1 MKRKNT
7 IWSLVLALVMVLGVI
22 APLGTLAAQPGEKA
36 KITSTIDENDVS
48 DTKPGKTKL
57 IVHKLQA
64 DAYKIGATDHDGG
77 KITDFT
83 NIGQNVSE
91 LDGVTFTYY
100 KLKDAAQLKN
110 FVDNPKSYTT
120 KAQVEAE
127 GLTVAGTITT
137 KGGVGA
143 TKELEDGYY
152 WFIETGKPETVSS
165 SIAVPFGISIPVMN
179 KVKVGTHEAYT
190 AYLTTVHV
198 YPKNTTG
205 TEPEPKKTV
214 GNEVNMNETHKVGDV
229 HTWFLQS
236 TIPGNISDY
245 ESFKMSDVFFK
256 GLTYKGNV
264 KVYFGYD
271 NIADGDKVTLEEGKD
286 YTLTQPAV
294 DKKFTTPIP
303 ADLKSAQTAP
313 DDEKFELSLTE
324 AGIKKLADNYQA
336 IKGKAGKNDIKLYAT
351 VDTVIN
357 EDAKMGT
364 AIPNTF
370 DLKFKIKDQDEKSK
384 KPNEEPKVKTGGK
397 KFVKVAESDES
408 KKLAGAVFELYDGE
422 TQLKWTDALIAA
434 NKAAID
440 KGKFATDKN
449 GTPTSATVLPK
460 KDDPIYLLSDANG
473 LFEIKGLEYS
483 EWKKTGKDGKEE
495 TIKHDY
501 KIKEIKA
508 PKDYAFIKEDIK
520 FIVDDNSYKDN
531 ADGYEANTHDANG
544 NMLVKNRDL
553 TIPQTGGMGTMIFMV
568 AGLALMGGAFIA
580 MRKRSAEQ
588 A

>member
-7 IWSLVLALVMVLGVI
+7 LWSLVLALVMVLGVF
-22 APLGTLAAQPGEKA
+22 APLSALAADTLNP
-36 KITSTIDENDVS
+36 TIAEADVS
-48 DTKPGKTKL
+48 DTKPEKTKL

-64 DAYKIGATDHDGG
+64 DSYKIGATEHNGG
-77 KITDFT
+77 KLDPKTEFSK
-83 NIGQNVSE
+83 IGQNVSE

-100 KLKDAAQLKN
+100 KLKDAAQLKK
-110 FVDNPKSYTT
+110 FVATPASYTT
-120 KAQVEAE
+120 KEQVEGE
-127 GLTVAGTITT
+127 GLTAAGTITT
-137 KGGVGA
+137 EGGAGA
-143 TKELEDGYY
+143 TVDLADGYY

-190 AYLTTVHV
+190 AYLTTVHT

-214 GNEVNMNETHKVGDV
+214 GNEVNMNETHNVGDV
-229 HTWFLQS
+229 HTWYLQS
-236 TIPGNISDY
+236 TIPGNIKDY
-245 ESFKMSDVFFK
+245 ETFKMTDVFFK

-264 KVYFGYD
+264 SVYFGYD
-271 NIADGDKVTLEEGKD
+271 NIADGDKVTLTEGVD
-286 YTLTQPAV
+286 YNLTQPTV
-294 DKKFTTPIP
+294 DTKFTTEIP
-303 ADLKSAQTAP
+303 ADLKAKVTAP
-313 DDEKFELSLTE
+313 NGELFEVTLTE
-324 AGIKKLADNYQA
+324 DGINKLDASYQA
-336 IKGKAGKNDIKLYAT
+336 MKGKAGDKEVKLYAT

-370 DLKFKIKDQDEKSK
+370 DLTFKIKNQEEKSK

-397 KFVKVAESDES
+397 KFVKVAESDLT
-408 KKLAGAVFELYDGE
+408 KKLAGAVFELYDGD
-422 TQLKWTDALIAA
+422 TQVMWTDALIAA
-434 NKAAID
+434 NKAAIEA
-440 KGKFATDKN
+440 GKFATDKN
-449 GTPTSATVLPK
+449 GTPTSGTVAPTAGQ
-460 KDDPIYLLSDANG
+460 PIYLLSDANG

-483 EWKKTGKDGKEE
+483 KWTKTEKDGK
-495 TIKHDY
+495 TTDITHDY

-520 FIVDDNSYKDN
+520 FTVDDDSYKND
-531 ADGYEANTHDANG
+531 ATGYPENTHDENG
-544 NMLVKNRDL
+544 NMIVKNRDL